1 MAGLGLTPATMNLP
15 NRLTVA
21 RFFLTLLFVVVLSTH
36 WPYSRTIALALF
48 ILASITDY
56 ADGQIARK
64 WNMVTDFGKLMD
76 PLVDKIMMAAAF
88 ICLIPLNM
96 IPAWAVI
103 IVISREL
110 MITGL
115 RLLAASKGTVLPA
128 EKMGKHKTAWQIITV
143 LFFLGVL
150 MLREVAGVKFPR
162 HHVES
167 IGWVL
172 IAIML
177 GFTVYSGFGYLWKNR
192 KLIEGV

>member
-1 MAGLGLTPATMNLP
+1 MNLP

-88 ICLIPLNM
+88 ICLVPLNM

-103 IVISREL
+103 VVISREF